1 MTFTLKEKN
10 DQAEFYIAMTNFSI
24 KAWAQCYKTFY
35 GRKLSLFIISQS
47 VCPWKAFPA

>member
-10 DQAEFYIAMTNFSI
+10 DQAEFYIAMTNFTI

-35 GRKLSLFIISQS
+35 GPMFVSWIVS
-47 VCPWKAFPA
+47 